1 MFSLSQTKLEMHE
14 NLITCIIFCQQG
26 CIHVGDAKTDTKA
39 PIVCIK
45 PNVEHWVLIPES
57 GAEILYLDGVKLRDD
72 FDDFQPLSN
81 DWQSIPESF
90 YNKQHLAIENFRTF
104 LNRDTEMPNQPI
116 SEVIEALYA
125 MPLNRMTQDE
135 LAANLG
141 LERTLALKYFK
152 DVTGQTFRRFKKWAA
167 SVTVTSSVFNGQIIG
182 HAGIDLSL
190 IHI

>member
-1 MFSLSQTKLEMHE
+1 MTVVCYEPPTGPQVHTHR
-14 NLITCIIFCQQG
+14 
-26 CIHVGDAKTDTKA
+26 VGRT
-39 PIVCIK
+39 
-45 PNVEHWVLIPES
+45 
-57 GAEILYLDGVKLRDD
+57 GRGVRDD

-182 HAGIDLSL
+182 HAGIDAGFSDAAHTSRTARELFGLTPTAGVNSL
-190 IHI
+190 RGISTLIRPVD